1 MKKILLFLT
10 LFTGMTLTGCNDSF
24 LEKYPVTSLTEENA
38 FQSYDN
44 FKAFM
49 WPCYEMFSNTNIATS
64 TTAIGR
70 NSHYLGD
77 VYAGYLEQR
86 GASSQNKYA
95 FQTVTNATSGNGWNF
110 SSFIRRINIMLSH
123 VDDSNMTEE
132 EKNHWKSVGYFF
144 HSFWYMELIDRF
156 GDVPWVDTPLDDTSE
171 EAYGSR
177 MPRLEVA
184 DKVLDRLL
192 WAESNIGN
200 TAIYEKKDGSNT
212 INQNCVRAAI
222 SRFTLRE
229 GTWRKYHELGSYDRY
244 FTECKRVSKLL
255 MQDYP
260 SLYTGTDGQPGA
272 GYGEMWTTD
281 DLSTVPGIILY
292 QQWLE
297 TIKPG
302 HSCYYEHTSSHD
314 IEMHQGTVDLY
325 LCKDGKTISNS
336 ELYAGDKDIYSTFR
350 NRDPRM
356 YHTIMPPYK
365 VVDGKGDYTTWSYTS
380 DPADREYIDIMGPNK
395 SCSNPGVGMK
405 RLPGQNWSASLVRRV
420 PNLQGGAQYTIEG
433 KKYGPHAYVAC
444 RSGYYVWKNWDNW
457 EENYNNAQVNTADK
471 PIFKIEEILL
481 NYAEAMY
488 ETGAFDQNVAE
499 ETINKLRTRA
509 GVEKMTVANIDE
521 NFDPKRG
528 KYYPKNNTTG
538 ILVDPVLWE
547 IRRERIIEL
556 MGEGFGFYDVRRW
569 RMAPWFV
576 NMQQKGMWI
585 SKNELSSLT
594 LLNETTG
601 TSDGANGSMT
611 EGYIYLFN
619 DPIKEGKG
627 WLEKYY
633 LYQVPLEEIA
643 LIEVTPSFSCQ
654 EEVSTKSSTVFLLF

>member
-509 GVEKMTVANIDE
+509 GIEKMTVANIDE

-528 KYYPKNNTTG
+528 KYYPKNNPTG

-643 LIEVTPSFSCQ
+643 LNPNLTQNPGWDKE
-654 EEVSTKSSTVFLLF
+654 